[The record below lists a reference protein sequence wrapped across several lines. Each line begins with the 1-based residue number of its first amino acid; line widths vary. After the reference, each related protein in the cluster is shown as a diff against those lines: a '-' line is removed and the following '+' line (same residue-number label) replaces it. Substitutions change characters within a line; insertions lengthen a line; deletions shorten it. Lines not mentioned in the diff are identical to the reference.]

1 MPPRRAMSRSSSG
14 GHQAVLSFKT
24 PSKIVKSTTHHPA
37 AKKDTA
43 ASPKKRASTSISIS
57 AASPSSLPSS
67 SPLVDKATLSPTTT
81 REVVTNEALAEYYKT
96 HILGTRRSQPLHQ
109 EDMSLQDKVLRH
121 WDMSSQYGPCMGVSR
136 LERWKRAERMGL
148 RPPALVRVVCE
159 GLEGGGRSWLEE
171 ALSLRGLCRL

>member
-1 MPPRRAMSRSSSG
+1 MPPRRASRSSSG

-24 PSKIVKSTTHHPA
+24 PSKIVKSTTHLPV
-37 AKKDTA
+37 AKKDAA
-43 ASPKKRASTSISIS
+43 ASPKKRASTSISIP
-57 AASPSSLPSS
+57 AASTSPTS
-67 SPLVDKATLSPTTT
+67 SPLVDEATLSPTTT

-121 WDMSSQYGPCMGVSR
+121 WDMSSQYGPCMGISR

-148 RPPALVRVVCE
+148 RPPVLVKVVCE
-159 GLEGGGRSWLEE
+159 GLEDGGKAWLEE